1 MQYVRVSS
9 RYTSLQ
15 PNSINMLSLLIE
27 SKIRLP
33 QCAPAP
39 NRSAKRELLRA
50 QGERDFFLGIVR
62 EVATD
67 LDLKSLSQKTV
78 DNLAV
83 LLDADGASLF
93 LVDGPRGGRQSLV
106 SKVTPLCNH
115 SMSSGLEAG
124 NETTFDARQQIF
136 NKKVYASFSS

>member
-1 MQYVRVSS
+1 
-9 RYTSLQ
+9 
-15 PNSINMLSLLIE
+15 MLSLLIE
-27 SKIRLP
+27 SKIKLP

-39 NRSAKRELLRA
+39 NRSAKRELLKA

-62 EVATD
+62 DVATD

-93 LVDGPRGGRQSLV
+93 LVDGPRGGRQTLV
-106 SKVTPLCNH
+106 SKVRLSASH
-115 SMSSGLEAG
+115 SIREQVSCFMLYSTSSM
-124 NETTFDARQQIF
+124 TTARTLS
-136 NKKVYASFSS
+136 KV

>member
-1 MQYVRVSS
+1 
-9 RYTSLQ
+9 
-15 PNSINMLSLLIE
+15 MLSLLIE
-27 SKIRLP
+27 SKIKLP

-39 NRSAKRELLRA
+39 NRSAKRELLKA

-62 EVATD
+62 DVATD

-93 LVDGPRGGRQSLV
+93 LVDGPRGGRQTLV
-106 SKVTPLCNH
+106 SKASLSASHSIREQVNCFVLC
-115 SMSSGLEAG
+115 S
-124 NETTFDARQQIF
+124 TTARTFKYICRRY
-136 NKKVYASFSS
+136 KIS

>member
-1 MQYVRVSS
+1 
-9 RYTSLQ
+9 
-15 PNSINMLSLLIE
+15 MLSLLIE
-27 SKIRLP
+27 SKIKLP

-39 NRSAKRELLRA
+39 NRSAKRELLKA

-62 EVATD
+62 DVATD

-93 LVDGPRGGRQSLV
+93 LVDGPRGGRQTLV
-106 SKVTPLCNH
+106 SKVRSSASHSIREQVSSVVLCSTS
-115 SMSSGLEAG
+115 SM
-124 NETTFDARQQIF
+124 TTARTFKDICRRY
-136 NKKVYASFSS
+136 KIS